1 MSASAFNMDGA
12 LERMQNPKELP
23 AAATKAVTVMMSGS
37 KAVLPAAVAI
47 DTYRVAKAAI
57 KDYQSGESFPK
68 KTIKTGASVVGG
80 WGGATAGMMSGAMIG
95 SMLIPFVGSIVGS
108 IVGGIAGGVGGSVV
122 AKNATVNYLEMS
134 DDSDSESDEE

>member
-1 MSASAFNMDGA
+1 MSAAAFNMDGA
-12 LERMQNPKELP
+12 FERMQNPKELP
-23 AAATKAVTVMMSGS
+23 AAATKAVTVVAG

-57 KDYQSGESFPK
+57 KDYQSGKSFPK

-134 DDSDSESDEE
+134 DDDASDSDED